1 MNEVHKK
8 TFNAGILEKFE
19 DEEVFLKGTA
29 KCNVESSAKAAL
41 NRKGNV
47 LLNSGDAE
55 GARRIFITTGYSD
68 GLSRVGD
75 CYRGAGRLID
85 ALRMY
90 WIAHDKRKSN
100 ELCVELSLFIKGLIK
115 EDEVQNGNNTRNN

>member
-1 MNEVHKK
+1 MSATKE
-8 TFNAGILEKFE
+8 TFRAEILEKFE
-19 DEEVFLKGTA
+19 DEAIFLKGTS
-29 KCNVESSAKAAL
+29 KSNVESATKAAL
-41 NRKGNV
+41 NRRGNV
-47 LLNSGDAE
+47 LLNDGDAE

-75 CYRGAGRLID
+75 FYRDKGRLVD

-90 WIAHDKRKSN
+90 WVAHDKRKSN

-115 EDEVQNGNNTRNN
+115 EDEVPNGNGNST